1 MNEEKYIHQQ
11 MKGKQPFKVPEGYF
25 DDLAMRIMTNLPDA
39 EQHGETPT
47 VAVNKHRT
55 VRLWTSAAAACLAVM
70 VVATALL
77 FQQDSPQHVYKVQA
91 TEMSGDRFVDEAA
104 DYAMIDNTDIYAY
117 LEDN

>member
-55 VRLWTSAAAACLAVM
+55 VRLWISVAAACLAVM

-77 FQQDSPQHVYKVQA
+77 SNRILRSKSIRCKQQKCLA
-91 TEMSGDRFVDEAA
+91 
-104 DYAMIDNTDIYAY
+104 IDLLMRLPTMP
-117 LEDN
+117 